1 MPRGRGPGQR
11 VGRGS
16 GFHPCTASSDAK
28 EMPILLKP
36 MAGTGVQDPGRENVP
51 LLLKVVD
58 VLDHDAL
65 TVTAEM
71 EVLDRNTLM
80 ATRVHRLF
88 SVQLFTQI
96 YHSEGGIPCSAEK
109 TPSPR
114 R

>member
-1 MPRGRGPGQR
+1 
-11 VGRGS
+11 
-16 GFHPCTASSDAK
+16 
-28 EMPILLKP
+28 MPILLKP
-36 MAGTGVQDPGRENVP
+36 MAGTGVQDPGPENVP

-80 ATRVHRLF
+80 ATHTLMATRVHRLF

-96 YHSEGGIPCSAEK
+96 YHSDRKDTLAAPVDA
-109 TPSPR
+109 
-114 R
+114 

>member
-1 MPRGRGPGQR
+1 
-11 VGRGS
+11 
-16 GFHPCTASSDAK
+16 
-28 EMPILLKP
+28 

>member
-1 MPRGRGPGQR
+1 
-11 VGRGS
+11 
-16 GFHPCTASSDAK
+16 
-28 EMPILLKP
+28 
-36 MAGTGVQDPGRENVP
+36 MAGTGVQDPGPENVP

-96 YHSEGGIPCSAEK
+96 YHSDRKDTLAAPVDA
-109 TPSPR
+109 
-114 R
+114 